1 VDGSV
6 QHLVRM
12 RETTESLFK
21 NEKILKNETN

>member
-1 VDGSV
+1 MH
-6 QHLVRM
+6 QLVRM